1 MYTKSTP
8 YYMITSYQQLSW
20 TEKNDMKNLIIKWL
34 GLDPLAFGSTHLFV
48 ETKLRK
54 VIQEEMLKQ
63 REENIELVTNL
74 LNNRY
79 DLEGM
84 ESKLD
89 DMDYL
94 TQDLESRGNR
104 WDDMADKVED
114 DSDTFLLDKVQSV
127 DDRLTELVAGY
138 KLDVQLVKEEF

>member
-1 MYTKSTP
+1 
-8 YYMITSYQQLSW
+8 MITSYQQLSW
-20 TEKNDMKNLIIKWL
+20 TEKNDMKNLILKWL
-34 GLDPLAFGSTHLFV
+34 GLD
-48 ETKLRK
+48 KLESLIDLRITQLQDGT
-54 VIQEEMLKQ
+54 VDAVM
-63 REENIELVTNL
+63 VNL
-74 LNNRY
+74 DRSY
-79 DLEGM
+79 DLDGM
-84 ESKLD
+84 SSKLD

>member
-1 MYTKSTP
+1 
-8 YYMITSYQQLSW
+8 
-20 TEKNDMKNLIIKWL
+20 MKKLILKWL
-34 GLDPLAFGSTHLFV
+34 GLENALTFSHSDFIDDCVSRLLA
-48 ETKLRK
+48 R
-54 VIQEEMLKQ
+54 
-63 REENIELVTNL
+63 
-74 LNNRY
+74 RY

-84 ESKLD
+84 ERMLD
-89 DMDYL
+89 DIDYL

-114 DSDTFLLDKVQSV
+114 GDSDTFLLDKVQSV

>member
-8 YYMITSYQQLSW
+8 YYMIILYQQLSW
-20 TEKNDMKNLIIKWL
+20 TEKNDMKNLILKWL
-34 GLDPLAFGSTHLFV
+34 GLDKLGF
-48 ETKLRK
+48 TKLNGNGGLFDL
-54 VIQEEMLKQ
+54 V
-63 REENIELVTNL
+63 ENEL
-74 LNNRY
+74 NRHY
-79 DLEGM
+79 DLDGIS
-84 ESKLD
+84 SKLD

>member
-1 MYTKSTP
+1 
-8 YYMITSYQQLSW
+8 
-20 TEKNDMKNLIIKWL
+20 MKNLIIKWL
-34 GLDPLAFGSTHLFV
+34 GLD
-48 ETKLRK
+48 KLESLIDLRITQLQDGT
-54 VIQEEMLKQ
+54 VDAVM
-63 REENIELVTNL
+63 VNL
-74 LNNRY
+74 DRSY
-79 DLEGM
+79 DLDGM
-84 ESKLD
+84 SSKLD

>member
-1 MYTKSTP
+1 
-8 YYMITSYQQLSW
+8 
-20 TEKNDMKNLIIKWL
+20 MKNLILKWL
-34 GLDPLAFGSTHLFV
+34 GLD
-48 ETKLRK
+48 KLESLIDLRITQLQDGT
-54 VIQEEMLKQ
+54 VDAVM
-63 REENIELVTNL
+63 VNL
-74 LNNRY
+74 DRSY
-79 DLEGM
+79 DLDGM
-84 ESKLD
+84 SSKLD

>member
-20 TEKNDMKNLIIKWL
+20 TEKNDMKNLILKWL
-34 GLDPLAFGSTHLFV
+34 GLD
-48 ETKLRK
+48 KLESLIDLRITQLQDGT
-54 VIQEEMLKQ
+54 VDAVV
-63 REENIELVTNL
+63 NNL
-74 LNNRY
+74 DNRY
-79 DLEGM
+79 DLQGM

>member
-1 MYTKSTP
+1 
-8 YYMITSYQQLSW
+8 MITSYQQLSW

-34 GLDPLAFGSTHLFV
+34 GLGSLIDEVVRMKTRDAVASF
-48 ETKLRK
+48 K
-54 VIQEEMLKQ
+54 
-63 REENIELVTNL
+63 NELVDYAIRDL
-74 LNNRY
+74 DNRY
-79 DLEGM
+79 DLQGM

-89 DMDYL
+89 DIDYL

-114 DSDTFLLDKVQSV
+114 DSDTFLLDKVQAV

>member
-1 MYTKSTP
+1 
-8 YYMITSYQQLSW
+8 MITSYQQLSW
-20 TEKNDMKNLIIKWL
+20 TEKNDMKNLIKKWL
-34 GLDPLAFGSTHLFV
+34 GLD
-48 ETKLRK
+48 KLESLIDLRITQLQDGT
-54 VIQEEMLKQ
+54 VDAVM
-63 REENIELVTNL
+63 VNL
-74 LNNRY
+74 DRSY
-79 DLEGM
+79 DLDGM
-84 ESKLD
+84 SSKLD

>member
-8 YYMITSYQQLSW
+8 YYMIISYQQLSW
-20 TEKNDMKNLIIKWL
+20 TEKNDKKNLIIKWL
-34 GLDPLAFGSTHLFV
+34 GLGSLIDEVVRMKTRDAVASFKNEV
-48 ETKLRK
+48 VDE
-54 VIQEEMLKQ
+54 VM
-63 REENIELVTNL
+63 VNL
-74 LNNRY
+74 DRSY
-79 DLEGM
+79 DLDGM
-84 ESKLD
+84 SSKLD

>member
-8 YYMITSYQQLSW
+8 YYMIISYQQLSW
-20 TEKNDMKNLIIKWL
+20 TEKNDMKNLILKWL
-34 GLDPLAFGSTHLFV
+34 GLGSLIDEVVRMKTRDAVASFKNEV
-48 ETKLRK
+48 VDE
-54 VIQEEMLKQ
+54 VM
-63 REENIELVTNL
+63 VNL
-74 LNNRY
+74 DRSY
-79 DLEGM
+79 DLDGM
-84 ESKLD
+84 SSKLD

>member
-1 MYTKSTP
+1 
-8 YYMITSYQQLSW
+8 
-20 TEKNDMKNLIIKWL
+20 MKNLILKWL
-34 GLDPLAFGSTHLFV
+34 GLD
-48 ETKLRK
+48 KLESLIDLRITQLQDGT
-54 VIQEEMLKQ
+54 VDAVV
-63 REENIELVTNL
+63 NNL
-74 LNNRY
+74 DNRY
-79 DLEGM
+79 DLQGM
-84 ESKLD
+84 ENKLD

-94 TQDLESRGNR
+94 TQELESRGNR

>member
-8 YYMITSYQQLSW
+8 YYMIISYQQLSW

-34 GLDPLAFGSTHLFV
+34 GLGSLIDEVVRMKTRDAVASFKNEV
-48 ETKLRK
+48 VDE
-54 VIQEEMLKQ
+54 VM
-63 REENIELVTNL
+63 VNL
-74 LNNRY
+74 DRSY
-79 DLEGM
+79 DLDGM
-84 ESKLD
+84 SSKLD

>member
-20 TEKNDMKNLIIKWL
+20 TEKNDMKNLILKWL
-34 GLDPLAFGSTHLFV
+34 GLD
-48 ETKLRK
+48 KLESLIDLRITQLQDGT
-54 VIQEEMLKQ
+54 VDAVV
-63 REENIELVTNL
+63 NNL
-74 LNNRY
+74 DNRY
-79 DLEGM
+79 DLQGM
-84 ESKLD
+84 ENKLD

-94 TQDLESRGNR
+94 TQELESRGNR

>member
-1 MYTKSTP
+1 
-8 YYMITSYQQLSW
+8 
-20 TEKNDMKNLIIKWL
+20 MKNLIIKWL
-34 GLDPLAFGSTHLFV
+34 GLD
-48 ETKLRK
+48 KLES
-54 VIQEEMLKQ
+54 VIDLRITQLQDGTVDAVM
-63 REENIELVTNL
+63 VNL
-74 LNNRY
+74 ERSY
-79 DLEGM
+79 DLDGM
-84 ESKLD
+84 SSKLD

-94 TQDLESRGNR
+94 TQELESRGNR

>member
-1 MYTKSTP
+1 
-8 YYMITSYQQLSW
+8 
-20 TEKNDMKNLIIKWL
+20 MKNLIIKWL
-34 GLDPLAFGSTHLFV
+34 GLEGLID
-48 ETKLRK
+48 LRITQLQDGTVDA
-54 VIQEEMLKQ
+54 VINDLD
-63 REENIELVTNL
+63 
-74 LNNRY
+74 NRY
-79 DLEGM
+79 DLRGM

>member
-8 YYMITSYQQLSW
+8 YYMIHLSQELTW
-20 TEKNDMKNLIIKWL
+20 TEKNDMRNLIIKWL
-34 GLDPLAFGSTHLFV
+34 GLD
-48 ETKLRK
+48 KLESLIDLRITQLQDGTVDA
-54 VIQEEMLKQ
+54 VINDLD
-63 REENIELVTNL
+63 
-74 LNNRY
+74 NRY
-79 DLEGM
+79 DLRGM

-104 WDDMADKVED
+104 WDDMADKVEEG

>member
-1 MYTKSTP
+1 MRK
-8 YYMITSYQQLSW
+8 
-20 TEKNDMKNLIIKWL
+20 LILKWL
-34 GLDPLAFGSTHLFV
+34 GLQNVLTLSHTDYIDDVIESLLA
-48 ETKLRK
+48 RK
-54 VIQEEMLKQ
+54 
-63 REENIELVTNL
+63 
-74 LNNRY
+74 Y
-79 DLEGM
+79 DLQGM

-104 WDDMADKVED
+104 WDDMADRWD
-114 DSDTFLLDKVQSV
+114 DEPATSILDKVQSL

>member
-1 MYTKSTP
+1 
-8 YYMITSYQQLSW
+8 
-20 TEKNDMKNLIIKWL
+20 MKNLIIKWL
-34 GLDPLAFGSTHLFV
+34 GLD
-48 ETKLRK
+48 KLESLIDLRITQLQDGT
-54 VIQEEMLKQ
+54 VDAVM
-63 REENIELVTNL
+63 VNL
-74 LNNRY
+74 ERSY
-79 DLEGM
+79 DLDGM
-84 ESKLD
+84 SSKLD

>member
-1 MYTKSTP
+1 
-8 YYMITSYQQLSW
+8 MITSYQQLSW

>member
-1 MYTKSTP
+1 
-8 YYMITSYQQLSW
+8 
-20 TEKNDMKNLIIKWL
+20 MKNLIIKWL
-34 GLDPLAFGSTHLFV
+34 GLGGLIDEVVRIKTRDAIASF
-48 ETKLRK
+48 KD
-54 VIQEEMLKQ
+54 
-63 REENIELVTNL
+63 ELVDYAIADL
-74 LNNRY
+74 DNRY
-79 DLEGM
+79 DLGGM
-84 ESKLD
+84 SSKLD

>member
-1 MYTKSTP
+1 V
-8 YYMITSYQQLSW
+8 
-20 TEKNDMKNLIIKWL
+20 KNLIIKWL
-34 GLDPLAFGSTHLFV
+34 GLEGLIDEVVRIKTRDAIASF
-48 ETKLRK
+48 K
-54 VIQEEMLKQ
+54 
-63 REENIELVTNL
+63 NELVDYACTDVC
-74 LNNRY
+74 NRY

-138 KLDVQLVKEEF
+138 KLDVQLVKEDF

>member
-1 MYTKSTP
+1 
-8 YYMITSYQQLSW
+8 MITSYQQLSW

-34 GLDPLAFGSTHLFV
+34 GLD
-48 ETKLRK
+48 KLESLIDLRITQLQDGT
-54 VIQEEMLKQ
+54 VDAVV
-63 REENIELVTNL
+63 NNL
-74 LNNRY
+74 DNRY
-79 DLEGM
+79 DLQGM

-114 DSDTFLLDKVQSV
+114 DSDTFLLDKVQAV